1 VYEEILKYGEMKHGW
16 LGLYMGPTP
25 NRQAESPRG
34 VVVTGF
40 LLNSPARDAGIKI
53 GDIILRW
60 NETEI
65 NDPLQLSHLVVLSR
79 PGDTATVEIRRKEK
93 MIKIEITLGV
103 RPVEL

>member
-1 VYEEILKYGEMKHGW
+1 
-16 LGLYMGPTP
+16 MGPTR
-25 NRQAESPRG
+25 NRQSDRPRG

-40 LLNSPARDAGIKI
+40 LPQSPARDAGIKI

-79 PGDTATVEIRRKEK
+79 PGEVAVVEILRNEK
-93 MIKIEITLGV
+93 IIPIEITLGI

>member
-1 VYEEILKYGEMKHGW
+1 MA
-16 LGLYMGPTP
+16 PAP
-25 NRQAESPRG
+25 NHQTDSPRG
-34 VVVTGF
+34 VIITGF
-40 LLNSPARDAGIKI
+40 LPQSPARDAGVKI

-79 PGDTATVEIRRKEK
+79 PGENATVEILRKEK
-93 MIKIEITLGV
+93 IIKIDITLGV

>member
-1 VYEEILKYGEMKHGW
+1 
-16 LGLYMGPTP
+16 
-25 NRQAESPRG
+25 
-34 VVVTGF
+34 
-40 LLNSPARDAGIKI
+40 ARDAGVKI

-79 PGDTATVEIRRKEK
+79 PGENATVEILRKEK
-93 MIKIEITLGV
+93 IIKIDITLGV